1 MPQFNDGVSML
12 YPNKAGGESY
22 VLPSNIFGR
31 RGRGQRY
38 DSGRVI
44 VMGDGGEFEEVIPGV
59 VRLTQNNNVQLCFT
73 TSKGYG
79 TSFIHTDRDELLDS
93 RFMQDVRD
101 WHNVEVTVV
110 FRYIGGN
117 DTGDIVLGSR
127 TGLGDTDP
135 CAGHEYKAGL
145 NLDGLGGFL
154 SKQQYFSA
162 GNDYRNFDTTK
173 MGTQIKGK
181 FVALKFVIYDLDHDG
196 KPTITSEDA
205 ESVQLEF
212 YGSVGGS
219 NPFRKLQEYRDQGN
233 WGQAAVCGGE
243 AGAIGLWGGPIT
255 TLEWRNGAVIEI
267 QSVSVREIDPTTD
280 FDAVMS
286 GGGSIVFPP
295 NPTPTP
301 TPVPI
306 PDPDPTPTKV
316 TYSFDYKFG
325 KNGSGNGEFL
335 NPHDIS
341 FDSSGNAFVSD
352 RNRNDVQKFTHEGVY
367 ISKFGGPGSGNAQ
380 FNVPYAIQHSPTGDI
395 YVVDRGNNRVQ
406 RLDSA
411 GAYIS
416 QITTVNGT
424 ALNAPEDICFTP
436 SGDMYICDTGN
447 NRIVKLSNTHT
458 FILQW
463 GTTGSGDG
471 QFDHVHSIDVDDAG
485 NVYANSGNQPY
496 IQKFS
501 STGAFIKK
509 WGKAGTK
516 DGQLL
521 TFLEHMDIQG
531 GRLHIVNNNKRPI
544 VSVFD
549 LEGNFL
555 TKYGSPEK
563 EGSANGQF
571 KEPEHVT
578 VYTDGKPFVIDSSN
592 FRVQVFK
599 MNVGTVSTQSV
610 TVTAATATGTEAV
623 GQVNDSLGVQQIYK
637 TKPGGSVWVS
647 TPGGLLSDPQFSDN
661 NYTIKKGSN
670 GVYNVPGSSRIQS
683 FSTKAQ
689 AKKGP
694 DFDGYA
700 THDYDELKKRGAWD
714 STTTDWRDV
723 EMTAYVKL
731 KGSNTGS
738 SGDEISW
745 VIRSVRHNNASNNGC
760 GGSSYHGNLH
770 ISGFCRFKKEDW
782 HVSYQNDSLLS
793 KGIGSVNGKTVGF
806 KFVLYNID
814 DTKVYLE
821 VWVDKDNNNKWQQ
834 MGSKIDAGDWTTNG
848 PDMKHCGA
856 TSNTAIISWGSPK
869 VIWKWNAPLSV
880 DISKMSVREIIPTKE
895 DATPPVT
902 PPPTTGGGS
911 GGGDVP
917 ATGGTG
923 QVSRLETTYTGM
935 YDVIVDSTGQ
945 TCAGAAPP
953 SGTGTYTEKTDFTVT
968 TITDDKQLAAS
979 WSAENDRDRVG
990 WYCGTGDAKIHGI
1003 RPTRVGVYLKK
1014 VGSPT
1019 GNATVTMRDSSNN
1032 IKVTYGTIDVSTL
1045 TTSYV
1050 FHSTEFTND
1059 NAATLMGQGM
1069 ATDWKI
1075 SVEYNDA
1082 SSNSSNHICVGVNY
1096 NNPVDGVKTYEFQHE
1111 KEPGPGYS
1119 TVKHTTRDMCGKLYT
1134 SP

>member
-12 YPNKAGGESY
+12 YPNKSGGESY
-22 VLPSNIFGR
+22 VLPKNIFGR

-79 TSFIHTDRDELLDS
+79 TSFVHTDRAELLDS
-93 RFMQDVRD
+93 RFMQDKRD
-101 WHNVEVTVV
+101 WHNVEITVV

-117 DTGDIVLGSR
+117 DVGDIVLGSR

-135 CAGHEYKAGL
+135 CAGHSYKAGL

-154 SKQQYFSA
+154 SKQQYFSS

-181 FVALKFVIYDLDHDG
+181 FVALKLVIYDLDHDG
-196 KPTITSEDA
+196 EPTTVTEDA

-219 NPFRKLQEYRDQGN
+219 NPFRILEEYRDQGH

-243 AGAIGLWGGPIT
+243 ANTIGLWGGPIT
-255 TLEWRNGAVIEI
+255 TLEWRNNAEIEI
-267 QSVSVREIDPTTD
+267 QSVSIREIDPTTD
-280 FDAVMS
+280 FDTVMS
-286 GGGSIVFPP
+286 GGGSITFPST
-295 NPTPTP
+295 PTPSP

-306 PDPDPTPTKV
+306 PDPDPTPTNV
-316 TYSFDYKFG
+316 TYSYEYKFG
-325 KNGSGNGEFL
+325 KQGSGNGEFL

-352 RNRNDVQKFTHEGVY
+352 RNRNDIQKFTHEGVY
-367 ISKFGGPGSGNAQ
+367 ISKFGGPGSGNGQ
-380 FNVPYAIQHSPTGDI
+380 FDVPYAIQHSPTGDI
-395 YVVDRGNNRVQ
+395 YVCDRDNDRVQ

-411 GAYIS
+411 GAWIS
-416 QITTVNGT
+416 NITTVNGT
-424 ALNAPEDICFTP
+424 PLNAPEDICFATN
-436 SGDMYICDTGN
+436 GDMYICDTGN
-447 NRIVKLSNTHT
+447 NRIVKLSNTHA
-458 FILQW
+458 FILEW
-463 GTTGSGDG
+463 GSTGSGDG
-471 QFDHVHSIDVDDAG
+471 QFDHVHSIDVGPDG
-485 NVYANSGNQPY
+485 SVYANSGNQPY
-496 IQKFS
+496 IQKFTP
-501 STGAFIKK
+501 TGTFIKK
-509 WGKAGTK
+509 WGKSGTK

-531 GRLHIVNNNKRPI
+531 GRLHIVNNDKRPI

-555 TKYGSPEK
+555 TKYGK
-563 EGSANGQF
+563 ETKGSANGQF
-571 KEPEHVT
+571 NEAEHVT
-578 VYTDGKPFVIDSSN
+578 VDTAGKPFVIDSSN

-599 MNVGTVSTQSV
+599 MNVGSVSTQSV
-610 TVTAATATGTEAV
+610 TVNAVTATGTEVV

-647 TPGGLLSDPQFSDN
+647 TPDGLLSDPQFSDN
-661 NYTIKKGSN
+661 NYTINKGSN
-670 GVYNVPGSSRIQS
+670 GTYNVPGKSRIQS
-683 FSTKAQ
+683 FSTKGNAS
-689 AKKGP
+689 KGP
-694 DFDGYA
+694 DFDGYP
-700 THDYDELKKRGAWD
+700 THDYSELKTRGAWD
-714 STTTDWRDV
+714 SATTDWRDV
-723 EMTAYVKL
+723 EMTAYVKMSHS
-731 KGSNTGS
+731 GSG
-738 SGDEISW
+738 SGDEVSW
-745 VIRSVRHNNASNNGC
+745 VVRSVRHNNASNNGC

-770 ISGFCRFKKEDW
+770 VSGFCRFKKEDW

-793 KGIGSVNGKTVGF
+793 KGIGRVSGKTVGF

-821 VWVDKDNNNKWQQ
+821 VWVDKDNNNKWEQ

-856 TSNTAIISWGSPK
+856 DSNTAIISWGSPK
-869 VIWKWNAPLSV
+869 VIWKWNDPLEV

-895 DATPPVT
+895 DGTTPPT
-902 PPPTTGGGS
+902 PTPTP
-911 GGGDVP
+911 GGGDTP

-935 YDVIVDSTGQ
+935 YDVIVDTTGQ

-953 SGTGTYTEKTDFTVT
+953 SGVGTYTEYTALTVT
-968 TITDDKQLAAS
+968 TITDDKKLANTTAQS
-979 WSAENDRDRVG
+979 HRTRIG
-990 WYCGTGDAKIHGI
+990 WYDNSTANSKLTKKKF
-1003 RPTRVGVYLKK
+1003 TRVSIYLKK
-1014 VGSPT
+1014 NGSPT
-1019 GNATVTMRDSSNN
+1019 GNLEVCIRDSSRN
-1032 IKVTYGTIDVSTL
+1032 KKSTYGVIDVSTL

-1050 FHSTEFTND
+1050 LYSFTND
-1059 NAATLMGQGM
+1059 NIAVDLPNGIGGLGWT
-1069 ATDWKI
+1069 I
-1075 SVEYNDA
+1075 SAEWDA
-1082 SSNSSNHICVGVNY
+1082 GDDTNNVAVGINL
-1096 NNPVDGVKTYEFQHE
+1096 NNPVDGTNTIEFQYDE
-1111 KEPGPGYS
+1111 SAYDK
-1119 TVKHTTRDMCGKLYT
+1119 KTTRDMCGKLYT